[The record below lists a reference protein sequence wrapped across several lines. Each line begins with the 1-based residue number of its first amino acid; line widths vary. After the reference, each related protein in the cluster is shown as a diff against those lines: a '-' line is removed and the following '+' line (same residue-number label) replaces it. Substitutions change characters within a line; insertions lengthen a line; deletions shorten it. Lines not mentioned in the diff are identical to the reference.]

1 MLNKNAKFDLH
12 NSAVPKAA
20 IRAVVI
26 KMSKNIL
33 LDSFAC
39 LEMQTLDTLDQYHR
53 CAQVLRHMRKGHESS
68 I

>member
-12 NSAVPKAA
+12 NSAAPKAA
-20 IRAVVI
+20 IRAVI

-53 CAQVLRHMRKGHESS
+53 CAQVSRHMREGHESS